1 MTRNQLTASD
11 HDIRNELG
19 VLNTTLI
26 LKITTD
32 FQVLRTDLNT
42 TRTFLEDAD
51 TELQK
56 SLKAQNST
64 FTARLNSTTE
74 RLDQEDVSIISLI
87 KDINVTLSVKVENVT
102 KLQGPVGPRGFN
114 GSKGP
119 VGPAGPQGLSGTQ
132 GPQGV
137 IGPQGFNGSQGSPGS
152 DGLQGDPG
160 PPGAGNF
167 SQCEFMTSTETGSQT
182 AFQRNTL
189 PASTKVI
196 ITEPS
201 DKRIVGVT
209 CSTDFAQLYVLEAQ
223 TNPSTNEQVYRCEC
237 YGNQGTVGTIKSI
250 QCTMHY
256 WLCPLIT

>member
-1 MTRNQLTASD
+1 MEARLNSTDEDLKSSIGNLQ
-11 HDIRNELG
+11 NKVEE
-19 VLNTTLI
+19 LNTSFAG
-26 LKITTD
+26 KFNSFSQSITAVHAQSNETKESFNSFRINTENSITSVNNGLSNLEKTVNSTKD
-32 FQVLRTDLNT
+32 ELSSGIASTDLM
-42 TRTFLEDAD
+42 
-51 TELQK
+51 
-56 SLKAQNST
+56 
-64 FTARLNSTTE
+64 LNSTTE

-114 GSKGP
+114 GSQGP
-119 VGPAGPQGLSGTQ
+119 VGPAGPQGLNGTQ

-152 DGLQGDPG
+152 DGLQGAPG

-182 AFQRNTL
+182 AFQSNTL

-201 DKRIVGVT
+201 VSK
-209 CSTDFAQLYVLEAQ
+209 
-223 TNPSTNEQVYRCEC
+223 
-237 YGNQGTVGTIKSI
+237 
-250 QCTMHY
+250 
-256 WLCPLIT
+256 